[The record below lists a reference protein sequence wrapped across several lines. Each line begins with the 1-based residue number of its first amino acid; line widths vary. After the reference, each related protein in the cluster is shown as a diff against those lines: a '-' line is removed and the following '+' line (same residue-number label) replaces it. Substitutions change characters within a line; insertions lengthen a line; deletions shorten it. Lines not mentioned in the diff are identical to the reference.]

1 MRHIIT
7 LYSLL
12 LLAFSSVAAQTLDT
26 LYIYRSNGEIKRIA
40 VASIDSMSF
49 TVPIVSDD
57 SGSSTEPSDTV
68 THPAAVDLGLSVKW
82 ASCNIGASSPL
93 ELGSVFAWGEVEEKD
108 TFTRENYKWYDDSI
122 QFYNKYCPDET
133 LLITTV
139 EGYSRIPSPYYD
151 GKNLLEP
158 EDDVATVK
166 WGGNWRMPTNKELEE
181 LRTQCTLKLIFSSAN
196 EVAGFKIIGPNGN
209 SIIIPY
215 HKDPAHG
222 HCYYWMNSGAV
233 SDYNIAKGT
242 IYFDEERKRIWRANA
257 YARWRGLPV
266 RPVCE

>member
-26 LYIYRSNGEIKRIA
+26 LYIFRSNGEIKKIA
-40 VASIDSMSF
+40 VTSIDSMSF

-93 ELGSVFAWGEVEEKD
+93 ELGTFFAWGEVEEKD

-166 WGGNWRMPTNKELEE
+166 WGGNWRIPSYDEWCELFTNCDGEYV
-181 LRTQCTLKLIFSSAN
+181 TQNGESGLLLTSKR
-196 EVAGFKIIGPNGN
+196 NGN
-209 SIIIPY
+209 TIFIPSCAYWTNSLYTKRKNFAFSVSIYEGMRYTLRDRQYSI
-215 HKDPAHG
+215 
-222 HCYYWMNSGAV
+222 
-233 SDYNIAKGT
+233 
-242 IYFDEERKRIWRANA
+242 
-257 YARWRGLPV
+257 
-266 RPVCE
+266 RPICP